1 MSATS
6 SNHIGQGEGPCRGAT
21 GMADHECCCNPSS
34 ARHASLPPPAPW
46 IVGSV
51 IAPIGDVPVV
61 STRLTI
67 ADRLGAWKARWGI
80 GRMQYRVAPSLY
92 AVGNP
97 TPDSPVLVSAN
108 YKLSFDRLRSHLS
121 GLDAWIMVVDT
132 KGVNVWCSAG
142 KGTFCAEEVVRRIEA
157 VRLPEVVS
165 ARKLILP
172 QLSAAGVA
180 AHEVRKRSGFHVV
193 FGPVRTD
200 DVPAFLAAGMQ
211 ATSEMR
217 EVQFPL
223 GDRLAVIPV
232 ELVQAASKVLF
243 VAACFFLLA
252 GFGRDGYSASRAT
265 DAGLFSAALF
275 LLVCLA
281 SLTLTPMLLP
291 WLPGR
296 AFAIK
301 GAWLG
306 LGLLV
311 ALMGYKWP
319 LPGASENWFV
329 FGAWCLIL
337 PAVASFAAINFT
349 GCTTFT
355 SVSGAR
361 REVRIAVPIQVAF
374 AGLGIVLWLV
384 GRFVQ

>member
-1 MSATS
+1 MSTASTDQ
-6 SNHIGQGEGPCRGAT
+6 IGQGEDPIRVA
-21 GMADHECCCNPSS
+21 MAAQDKQCCCNPSS
-34 ARHASLPPPAPW
+34 ACQASSPPVAPW
-46 IVGSV
+46 VAGSV
-51 IAPIGDVPVV
+51 GTPIGDVPVV
-61 STRLTI
+61 STRLGMT
-67 ADRLGAWKARWGI
+67 DRFGAWKARWGI
-80 GRMQYRVAPSLY
+80 GRMQYRVVPGLY
-92 AVGNP
+92 AIGNP
-97 TPDSPVLVSAN
+97 ASDSSVLVSAN

-142 KGTFCAEEVVRRIEA
+142 KGTFCADEVVRRIEA

-165 ARKLILP
+165 SRKLILP

-180 AHEVRKRSGFHVV
+180 AHEVRKRSEFHVV
-193 FGPVRTD
+193 FGPVRAD

-211 ATSEMR
+211 TTPEMR
-217 EVQFPL
+217 EVRFPMAE
-223 GDRLAVIPV
+223 RLAVIPV
-232 ELVQAASKVLF
+232 ELVQAASKVVLA
-243 VAACFFLLA
+243 AACFFLLA
-252 GFGRDGYSASRAT
+252 GLGRDGYSASRAM
-265 DAGLFSAALF
+265 DAGLFSGALF

-281 SLTLTPMLLP
+281 SLTLTPLLLP

-296 AFAIK
+296 AFAVK

-306 LGLLV
+306 IGLLV
-311 ALMGYKWP
+311 ALTGYKWP
-319 LPGASENWFV
+319 LPGAFENWFV

-361 REVRIAVPIQVAF
+361 REVRVAVPIQAAL
-374 AGLGIVLWLV
+374 AGLGVVLWLV
-384 GRFVQ
+384 GRFV

>member
-1 MSATS
+1 MSTANTDQ
-6 SNHIGQGEGPCRGAT
+6 IGQGEGLGREAT
-21 GMADHECCCNPSS
+21 GAAANECCCNPSS
-34 ARHASLPPPAPW
+34 VCQASSPPAAPW

-51 IAPIGDVPVV
+51 STPIGGVPVV
-61 STRLTI
+61 STRLRMTN
-67 ADRLGAWKARWGI
+67 RFGAWKSRWGI
-80 GRMQYRVAPSLY
+80 GRMQYRVAPGLY

-97 TPDSPVLVSAN
+97 APDSPVLVSAN

-142 KGTFCAEEVVRRIEA
+142 KGTFCADEVVRRIEA

-165 ARKLILP
+165 DRKLILP

-193 FGPVRTD
+193 FGPVRAD
-200 DVPAFLAAGMQ
+200 DVRVFLAAGMQ
-211 ATSEMR
+211 ATPEMR
-217 EVQFPL
+217 DVQFPM
-223 GDRLAVIPV
+223 GERLAVIPV
-232 ELVQAASKVLF
+232 ELVQAASKVVLI
-243 VAACFFLLA
+243 AACFFLLA
-252 GFGRDGYSASRAT
+252 GLGRDGYSASRAM

-275 LLVCLA
+275 LLICLA
-281 SLTLTPMLLP
+281 SLTLTPVLLP

-306 LGLLV
+306 IGFLV
-311 ALMGYKWP
+311 ALMGCKWP
-319 LPGASENWFV
+319 LPGVFENWFV
-329 FGAWCLIL
+329 VGAWCLIL

-361 REVRIAVPIQVAF
+361 REVRVAVPIQAAF

-384 GRFVQ
+384 GRFV

>member
-1 MSATS
+1 MNSANTD
-6 SNHIGQGEGPCRGAT
+6 HTGQSESPNCGTMGAP
-21 GMADHECCCNPSS
+21 DRQCCCNSSS
-34 ARHASLPPPAPW
+34 ACQTTPLSAGSW

-51 IAPIGDVPVV
+51 STPIGDVPVV
-61 STRLTI
+61 STRLKM

-80 GRMQYRVAPSLY
+80 SRMQYRVAPGLY

-97 TPDSPVLVSAN
+97 APDSPVLVSAN
-108 YKLSFDRLRSHLS
+108 YKLSFDRLRSHLV

-142 KGTFCAEEVVRRIEA
+142 KGTFCADEVVRRIEA

-165 ARKLILP
+165 ARKVILP

-193 FGPVRTD
+193 VGPVRAG

-223 GDRLAVIPV
+223 GERLAVIPV

-252 GFGRDGYSASRAT
+252 GLGRDGYSASRAT

-275 LLVCLA
+275 LLICLA
-281 SLTLTPMLLP
+281 SLTLTPLLLP

-296 AFAIK
+296 AFAVK

-306 LGLLV
+306 IGLLV
-311 ALMGYKWP
+311 ALIGYKWP
-319 LPGASENWFV
+319 LPGTFENWLTL
-329 FGAWCLIL
+329 GAWCFIL

-361 REVRIAVPIQVAF
+361 LEVRVAVPIQAAF

-384 GRFVQ
+384 GRFV

>member
-1 MSATS
+1 MNTANTDQT
-6 SNHIGQGEGPCRGAT
+6 GQSEALNCGAM
-21 GMADHECCCNPSS
+21 GAPDKKCCCNSSS
-34 ARHASLPPPAPW
+34 ACQATRYPADSW

-51 IAPIGDVPVV
+51 STPIGDVPVV
-61 STRLTI
+61 STRLEM

-80 GRMQYRVAPSLY
+80 GRMQYRVAPGFY

-97 TPDSPVLVSAN
+97 APSSPVLVSAN
-108 YKLSFDRLRSHLS
+108 YKLSFDRLRSHLG

-142 KGTFCAEEVVRRIEA
+142 KGTFCTDEVVRRTEA

-165 ARKLILP
+165 ARKLVLP

-193 FGPVRTD
+193 FGPVRAD
-200 DVPAFLAAGMQ
+200 DLRAFLATGMQ
-211 ATSEMR
+211 ATPEMR
-217 EVQFPL
+217 EVQFPVRE
-223 GDRLAVIPV
+223 RLAVIPV
-232 ELVQAASKVLF
+232 ELVQAASKIVL

-252 GFGRDGYSASRAT
+252 GLGRDGYSADRAM
-265 DAGLFSAALF
+265 GPGRFSAALF

-281 SLTLTPMLLP
+281 SLTLTPLLLP

-296 AFAIK
+296 AFAVK

-311 ALMGYKWP
+311 TLTGYKWP
-319 LPGASENWFV
+319 LPGVFENWINV
-329 FGAWCLIL
+329 GAWCLIV

-349 GCTTFT
+349 GATTFT

-361 REVRIAVPIQVAF
+361 REVQVAVPIQAAF
-374 AGLGIVLWLV
+374 AGLGLVLWFV
-384 GRFVQ
+384 GRFV

>member
-6 SNHIGQGEGPCRGAT
+6 TDKIVQGEEPNRGAT
-21 GMADHECCCNPSS
+21 GAADKECCCNPSS
-34 ARHASLPPPAPW
+34 ACQATSPPAAPW

-51 IAPIGDVPVV
+51 STPIGDVPVA
-61 STRLTI
+61 STRLKM

-80 GRMQYRVAPSLY
+80 GRMQYRVAPGLY

-97 TPDSPVLVSAN
+97 APDSPVLVSAN

-142 KGTFCAEEVVRRIEA
+142 KGTFCDDEVVRRIEA

-193 FGPVRTD
+193 FGPVRAD

-211 ATSEMR
+211 ATPEMR
-217 EVQFPL
+217 DVQFPM

-232 ELVQAASKVLF
+232 ELVQAASKVVL

-252 GFGRDGYSASRAT
+252 GLGRDGYSASRAMDT
-265 DAGLFSAALF
+265 GLFSATLF

-281 SLTLTPMLLP
+281 SLTLTPLLLP

-306 LGLLV
+306 IGFLV

-319 LPGASENWFV
+319 LPGVFENWFV

-361 REVRIAVPIQVAF
+361 REVRVAVPIQAAF
-374 AGLGIVLWLV
+374 AGVGVVLWLV
-384 GRFVQ
+384 GRFV

>member
-1 MSATS
+1 MSTASTDP
-6 SNHIGQGEGPCRGAT
+6 IGQGEESIR
-21 GMADHECCCNPSS
+21 MAMAAQDKQCCCDPSS
-34 ARHASLPPPAPW
+34 TCQATLPPMAPW
-46 IVGSV
+46 IMGSV
-51 IAPIGDVPVV
+51 STPLGGVPVV
-61 STRLTI
+61 STRLKMT
-67 ADRLGAWKARWGI
+67 DRLGAWKARWGI
-80 GRMQYRVAPSLY
+80 SRMQYQVAPGLY
-92 AVGNP
+92 GVGNP
-97 TPDSPVLVSAN
+97 APNSPVLVSAN

-142 KGTFCAEEVVRRIEA
+142 KGAFCADEVVRRIEA

-165 ARKLILP
+165 TRKLILP

-193 FGPVRTD
+193 FGPVRAD
-200 DVPAFLAAGMQ
+200 DVRAFLAAGMQ
-211 ATSEMR
+211 ATPEMR
-217 EVQFPL
+217 EVKFPL
-223 GDRLAVIPV
+223 RERLAVIPV
-232 ELVQAASKVLF
+232 ELVQAASKVVF
-243 VAACFFLLA
+243 VATCFFLLA
-252 GFGRDGYSASRAT
+252 GLGRDGYSASRAM

-296 AFAIK
+296 AFAVK
-301 GAWLG
+301 GVWLG
-306 LGLLV
+306 VGFLV
-311 ALMGYKWP
+311 ALVGYKWP
-319 LPGASENWFV
+319 LPGAFENWFI

-361 REVRIAVPIQVAF
+361 REVRVAVPIQVAF
-374 AGLGIVLWLV
+374 AVLGIVLWLV
-384 GRFVQ
+384 GRFI

>member
-1 MSATS
+1 MNSANTDQK
-6 SNHIGQGEGPCRGAT
+6 GQIESPNCGTMGA
-21 GMADHECCCNPSS
+21 ADRECYNSSS
-34 ARHASLPPPAPW
+34 ACQATPLPAAPW

-51 IAPIGDVPVV
+51 STPIGDVPVV
-61 STRLTI
+61 STRLKM
-67 ADRLGAWKARWGI
+67 ADRFGTWKARWGI
-80 GRMQYRVAPSLY
+80 GRMQYRVAPGLY
-92 AVGNP
+92 AVGSP
-97 TPDSPVLVSAN
+97 APDSPVLVSAN
-108 YKLSFDRLRSHLS
+108 YKLSFDRLRSCLN

-132 KGVNVWCSAG
+132 NGVNVWCSAG
-142 KGTFCAEEVVRRIEA
+142 KGTFCADEVVRRIEE

-165 ARKLILP
+165 SRKLILP

-180 AHEVRKRSGFHVV
+180 AHEVGKRSGFHAA
-193 FGPVRTD
+193 FGPVRAE
-200 DVPAFLAAGMQ
+200 DVRAFLAAGMQ
-211 ATSEMR
+211 ATPEMR
-217 EVQFPL
+217 EVRFPM
-223 GDRLAVIPV
+223 GERLAVIPV
-232 ELVQAASKVLF
+232 ELVQAASKVLL
-243 VAACFFLLA
+243 VAACFFLVA
-252 GFGRDGYSASRAT
+252 GLGRDGYSASRAM
-265 DAGLFSAALF
+265 DAGLFSAVLF

-281 SLTLTPMLLP
+281 SLALAPLLLP

-306 LGLLV
+306 MGLLV
-311 ALMGYKWP
+311 ALAGYKWP
-319 LPGASENWFV
+319 LPGTFENWFT

-361 REVRIAVPIQVAF
+361 REVRVAVPIQAAL

-384 GRFVQ
+384 GRFV

>member
-1 MSATS
+1 
-6 SNHIGQGEGPCRGAT
+6 
-21 GMADHECCCNPSS
+21 
-34 ARHASLPPPAPW
+34 
-46 IVGSV
+46 
-51 IAPIGDVPVV
+51 
-61 STRLTI
+61 
-67 ADRLGAWKARWGI
+67 
-80 GRMQYRVAPSLY
+80 MQYRVAPGLY

-97 TPDSPVLVSAN
+97 APNSPVLVSAN
-108 YKLSFDRLRSHLS
+108 YKLSFDRLRSHLG
-121 GLDAWIMVVDT
+121 GLDAWIMVADT

-165 ARKLILP
+165 ARELILP

-180 AHEVRKRSGFHVV
+180 AYEVKKRSGFRVV
-193 FGPVRTD
+193 FGPVRAN

-211 ATSEMR
+211 ATPEMR
-217 EVQFPL
+217 DVQFPMR
-223 GDRLAVIPV
+223 DRLAVIPV
-232 ELVQAASKVLF
+232 ELVQAAFKVLF

-252 GFGRDGYSASRAT
+252 GLGRDGYSTSRAT
-265 DAGLFSAALF
+265 DVGLFSAALF
-275 LLVCLA
+275 LLVCVA
-281 SLTLTPMLLP
+281 SLTLTPVLLP

-306 LGLLV
+306 LGFLV
-311 ALMGYKWP
+311 ALMGYNWP
-319 LPGASENWFV
+319 LPGAFENWFV
-329 FGAWCLIL
+329 FGAWCLML

-361 REVRIAVPIQVAF
+361 REVHVAVPIQAAVA
-374 AGLGIVLWLV
+374 GVGIVLWLI
-384 GRFVQ
+384 GRFV

>member
-1 MSATS
+1 VST
-6 SNHIGQGEGPCRGAT
+6 
-21 GMADHECCCNPSS
+21 
-34 ARHASLPPPAPW
+34 
-46 IVGSV
+46 
-51 IAPIGDVPVV
+51 PIGDVPVV
-61 STRLTI
+61 NTRLAVT
-67 ADRLGAWKARWGI
+67 DRLGAWKARWGI
-80 GRMQYRVAPSLY
+80 VRMQYRVAPGLY

-97 TPDSPVLVSAN
+97 APDSPVLVSAN
-108 YKLSFDRLRSHLS
+108 YKLSFDRLRSHLI
-121 GLDAWIMVVDT
+121 GVDAWIMVIDT

-165 ARKLILP
+165 KRTLVLP

-180 AHEVRKRSGFHVV
+180 GHEVRKRSGFHVV
-193 FGPVRTD
+193 FGPVRAE
-200 DVPAFLAAGMQ
+200 DVRAFLAAGMQ
-211 ATSEMR
+211 ATPEMR
-217 EVQFPL
+217 EVRFAM
-223 GDRLAVIPV
+223 GDRLAVIPIQ
-232 ELVQAASKVLF
+232 LVQAASKVLF

-252 GFGRDGYSASRAT
+252 GLGRDGYSAPRAM

-275 LLVCLA
+275 SLVCLA

-291 WLPGR
+291 WIPGR
-296 AFAIK
+296 AFAVK

-306 LGLLV
+306 LGILV
-311 ALMGYKWP
+311 ALMGYEWH
-319 LPGASENWFV
+319 LPGGFENWSIV
-329 FGAWCLIL
+329 GAWCLIL

-361 REVRIAVPIQVAF
+361 WEVRIALPIQAAL

-384 GRFVQ
+384 GRFV

>member
-1 MSATS
+1 MNGASDDCVTQVREPASVAAGAADKKCGCDSTLPCDADS
-6 SNHIGQGEGPCRGAT
+6 STA
-21 GMADHECCCNPSS
+21 
-34 ARHASLPPPAPW
+34 APW

-51 IAPIGDVPVV
+51 STPIGDVPVV
-61 STRLTI
+61 STRLAV
-67 ADRLGAWKARWGI
+67 ADRLGTWKARWGI
-80 GRMQYRVAPSLY
+80 GRMQYQVAPGLY

-97 TPDSPVLVSAN
+97 APDSPVLVSAN

-121 GLDAWIMVVDT
+121 GLNVWIMVVDT
-132 KGVNVWCSAG
+132 NGVNVWCSAG

-172 QLSAAGVA
+172 QLAAAGVA
-180 AHEVRKRSGFHVV
+180 AHEVTKQSGFRVV
-193 FGPVRTD
+193 FGPVRAD

-211 ATSEMR
+211 ATPEMR
-217 EVQFPL
+217 EVRFPM

-232 ELVQAASKVLF
+232 ELVQAAFKVLF

-252 GFGRDGYSASRAT
+252 GLGRDGYSASRAM

-275 LLVCLA
+275 LLVCLT
-281 SLTLTPMLLP
+281 SLTLAPILLP

-311 ALMGYKWP
+311 ALVGCKWP
-319 LPGASENWFV
+319 LPGAFENWFI
-329 FGAWCLIL
+329 FGAWCLML

-361 REVRIAVPIQVAF
+361 REVHVAVPIQAAA
-374 AGLGIVLWLV
+374 AGVGIVLWLI
-384 GRFVQ
+384 GRFV

>member
-1 MSATS
+1 MSTANTDQ
-6 SNHIGQGEGPCRGAT
+6 IGQCEGLGREAT
-21 GMADHECCCNPSS
+21 GAAANECCCNSS
-34 ARHASLPPPAPW
+34 SGCQASSPPAAPW
-46 IVGSV
+46 IVGLV
-51 IAPIGDVPVV
+51 NTPIGGVPVV
-61 STRLTI
+61 STRLTM

-80 GRMQYRVAPSLY
+80 GRMQYRVAPGLY

-97 TPDSPVLVSAN
+97 APNSPVLVSAN

-142 KGTFCAEEVVRRIEA
+142 KGTFCADEVVRRIEA
-157 VRLPEVVS
+157 VRLPEVIS
-165 ARKLILP
+165 DRKLILP

-193 FGPVRTD
+193 FGPVRAD
-200 DVPAFLAAGMQ
+200 DVRVFLAAGMQ
-211 ATSEMR
+211 ATPEMR
-217 EVQFPL
+217 DVQFPM
-223 GDRLAVIPV
+223 GERLAVIPV
-232 ELVQAASKVLF
+232 ELVQAASKVVLI
-243 VAACFFLLA
+243 AACFFLLA
-252 GFGRDGYSASRAT
+252 GLGRDGYSASRAM

-275 LLVCLA
+275 LLICLA
-281 SLTLTPMLLP
+281 SLTLTPVLLP

-306 LGLLV
+306 IGFLV
-311 ALMGYKWP
+311 ALMGCKWP
-319 LPGASENWFV
+319 LPGVFENWFV
-329 FGAWCLIL
+329 VGAWCLIL

-361 REVRIAVPIQVAF
+361 REVRVAVPIQAAF

-384 GRFVQ
+384 GRFV

>member
-1 MSATS
+1 MSTAST
-6 SNHIGQGEGPCRGAT
+6 NQVRQGEGLSHVAT
-21 GMADHECCCNPSS
+21 GAADKECCCTSSS
-34 ARHASLPPPAPW
+34 ACQATSPPAVPW

-51 IAPIGDVPVV
+51 STPIGDVPVV
-61 STRLTI
+61 STRLEMT
-67 ADRLGAWKARWGI
+67 DRLGAWKARWGI
-80 GRMQYRVAPSLY
+80 GRMQYRVAPGLY

-97 TPDSPVLVSAN
+97 APDSPVLVSAN

-142 KGTFCAEEVVRRIEA
+142 KGTFCADEVVRRIEA

-193 FGPVRTD
+193 FGPVRAD
-200 DVPAFLAAGMQ
+200 DVRAFLATGMQ
-211 ATSEMR
+211 ATPEMR
-217 EVQFPL
+217 EVRFPI

-232 ELVQAASKVLF
+232 ELVQAASKVVL

-252 GFGRDGYSASRAT
+252 GLGRDGYSASRAM

-281 SLTLTPMLLP
+281 SLTLTPLLLP

-319 LPGASENWFV
+319 LPGAFENWFT
-329 FGAWCLIL
+329 FAAWCLIL

-361 REVRIAVPIQVAF
+361 REVRVAAPIQAAV

-384 GRFVQ
+384 GRFV

>member
-1 MSATS
+1 MNGASDDCITQV
-6 SNHIGQGEGPCRGAT
+6 QGPASVAAGAADKKCGCASTLPC
-21 GMADHECCCNPSS
+21 
-34 ARHASLPPPAPW
+34 HANSPAAAPW

-51 IAPIGDVPVV
+51 STPIGDVPAV
-61 STRLTI
+61 STRLEM
-67 ADRLGAWKARWGI
+67 ADRLGAWNARWGI
-80 GRMQYRVAPSLY
+80 GRMQYRVAPGLY
-92 AVGNP
+92 AVGSP
-97 TPDSPVLVSAN
+97 TPDSPVLVSAD

-132 KGVNVWCSAG
+132 NGVNVWCSAG
-142 KGTFCAEEVVRRIEA
+142 KGTFCADEVVRRIEA

-180 AHEVRKRSGFHVV
+180 AHKVGKQSGFHVV
-193 FGPVRTD
+193 FGPVRAE

-211 ATSEMR
+211 ATPEMR
-217 EVQFPL
+217 DVQFPIR
-223 GDRLAVIPV
+223 DRLAVIPV

-252 GFGRDGYSASRAT
+252 GLGRDGYSAARAM
-265 DAGLFSAALF
+265 DAGLFSAVLF
-275 LLVCLA
+275 LLVCLT

-296 AFAIK
+296 AFAVK

-311 ALMGYKWP
+311 ALMGFTWP
-319 LPGASENWFV
+319 LPGAFENWFI

-361 REVRIAVPIQVAF
+361 REVRIAVPIQAAF

-384 GRFVQ
+384 GRFV